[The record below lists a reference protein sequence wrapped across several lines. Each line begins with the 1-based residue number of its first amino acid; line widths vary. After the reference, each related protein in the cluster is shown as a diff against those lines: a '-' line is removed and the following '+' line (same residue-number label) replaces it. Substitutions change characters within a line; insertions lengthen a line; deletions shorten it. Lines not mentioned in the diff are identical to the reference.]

1 MISKF
6 IAAAVAAGLVLTV
19 TGNADAR
26 SHHKKHHGKAMSAQA
41 MSIQA
46 MSTQAM
52 STQAMSTQAMST
64 MRGAHSNPNMAPQ
77 TTPREPVGKDSTA
90 ESPRR

>member
-26 SHHKKHHGKAMSAQA
+26 SHHKKHHGKAMSA
-41 MSIQA
+41 
-46 MSTQAM
+46 QAM